1 MVCRSRKT
9 KRNNSNK
16 RMTGGQETAGA
27 TPLPPQWF
35 NPKQPF
41 GFEKSNMKTA
51 YGEANP
57 VSAPCGNL
65 AAFPRSSGIQTGGQE
80 TAGATFLPP
89 QWFNPKQPFG
99 FEKSSM
105 KTAYGEANPV
115 SAPCRNL
122 AAFPKSSGI
131 QTGGLKKKV
140 KSKKTKKRSTSKKS
154 VKKTKSKK
162 SVKKSKSKKSVKK
175 SKSKKTKRG
184 GSKNNIKNP
193 YKKIPYKKIPYKK
206 NSYNEIFSKIKE
218 YENPSTTP
226 NGRNPNGRNLKSPKY
241 N

>member
-1 MVCRSRKT
+1 MVCRSRNT
-9 KRNNSNK
+9 KRNYSKK

-41 GFEKSNMKTA
+41 GFDKSN
-51 YGEANP
+51 
-57 VSAPCGNL
+57 
-65 AAFPRSSGIQTGGQE
+65 
-80 TAGATFLPP
+80 
-89 QWFNPKQPFG
+89 
-99 FEKSSM
+99 M

-162 SVKKSKSKKSVKK
+162 SVKKLKSKKSVKK

-184 GSKNNIKNP
+184 GSKNTNKEIKKNT
-193 YKKIPYKKIPYKK
+193 YKKK
-206 NSYNEIFSKIKE
+206 
-218 YENPSTTP
+218 
-226 NGRNPNGRNLKSPKY
+226 
-241 N
+241 